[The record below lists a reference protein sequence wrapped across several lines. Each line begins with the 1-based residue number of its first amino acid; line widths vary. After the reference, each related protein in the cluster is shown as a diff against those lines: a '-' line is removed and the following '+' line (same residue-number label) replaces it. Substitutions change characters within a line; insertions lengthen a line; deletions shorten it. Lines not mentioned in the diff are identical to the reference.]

1 MASEILFGN
10 GPNSFYAFSKSLFI
24 KRCNFFG
31 LSASSLVLICVV
43 NPVDVML
50 WKGWQS
56 RELVWECKAT
66 QDFPTI
72 IASTILLSLSLSYY
86 HCPNYLTIL
95 LSLLLYIYGH
105 HSKPSKRLCIST
117 ETLANKIQRIMAL
130 VTDISPMFLSSL
142 PIVKSI
148 FHWAV
153 SHRSSQMNSSQWHSN
168 AIFKI
173 C

>member
-1 MASEILFGN
+1 M
-10 GPNSFYAFSKSLFI
+10 FS
-24 KRCNFFG
+24 
-31 LSASSLVLICVV
+31 AVTTSLVLICVKYV

-86 HCPNYLTIL
+86 HCPNYPAVITPLNKDATFM
-95 LSLLLYIYGH
+95 
-105 HSKPSKRLCIST
+105 PSKRLCMST

-130 VTDISPMFLSSL
+130 VTDISPMFPSSL
-142 PIVKSI
+142 PFSQVNISLGGVTSGKS
-148 FHWAV
+148 AE
-153 SHRSSQMNSSQWHSN
+153 
-168 AIFKI
+168 
-173 C
+173 